1 MNEIDNK
8 HIAVIGAGAMG
19 SALALG
25 LVDAGMTA
33 THITVANPNDEKLQP
48 LRDAGI
54 NVTTDNRA
62 AVKGADIV
70 VIAVKPWIV
79 PAVIDQLKDLLDY
92 EHQEIAFIVA
102 GISSADLSAMMLKES
117 QPQLPVMSIVMPN
130 TAMTLRQ
137 SMSFVVNVNGNAL
150 LAPMVFEKVGKVM
163 VIEERLLPAATAL
176 ASCGIAYAMRYVR
189 AASEGGVELGFRAS
203 QAQEIVVE
211 TLKGAAAL
219 LSRPGA
225 HPESEIDKVTTPG
238 GITIK
243 GLNAM
248 EAAGFSA
255 SVIAGL
261 KAGR

>member
-1 MNEIDNK
+1 MK
-8 HIAVIGAGAMG
+8 VAGTGAGAMG
-19 SALALG
+19 AAMATGLA
-25 LVDAGMTA
+25 DAGIMPN
-33 THITVANPNDEKLQP
+33 HITVANPHYEKLAP
-48 LRDAGI
+48 LQEAGMT
-54 NVTTDNRA
+54 VTTDNCL
-62 AVKGADIV
+62 AVKNADLI

-79 PAVIDQLKDLLDY
+79 PEVIEQLKACIDY
-92 EHQEIAFIVA
+92 DRQEVTVIVA
-102 GISSADLSAMMLKES
+102 GISSHELKAMMLKES
-117 QPQLPVMSIVMPN
+117 GTQLPVLSIAMPN

-137 SMSFVVNVNGNAL
+137 SMTFIVEANGKANNAVKSFGL
-150 LAPMVFEKVGKVM
+150 LGKVM
-163 VIEERLLPAATAL
+163 TIEERLLPAATAL

-219 LSRPGA
+219 LSRQGA
-225 HPESEIDKVTTPG
+225 HPETEIDKVTTPG

-255 SVIAGL
+255 AVIAGL
-261 KAGR
+261 KAGK